1 MEKKRKALIAL
12 RKQRWSVKNGL
23 ILQEAVSFSQNPTQN
38 RNKENLEII
47 IQEMYCVFASYF

>member
-38 RNKENLEII
+38 KENLEII

>member
-1 MEKKRKALIAL
+1 MEKNRKALIAL

-23 ILQEAVSFSQNPTQN
+23 ILQEAVSFSQN

-47 IQEMYCVFASYF
+47 ILEMYCVFASYF